1 MTNVKLGQKVIEE
14 IEAFIQSR
22 KSLMLSTL
30 TEDKLPSA
38 SYAPFVT
45 YDQHLYI
52 FISGLALHTQNLI
65 DEPHASVLFIED
77 EDNCANVFA
86 RLRLSYQI
94 TSNVISR
101 DEALWQP
108 VIQAMTE
115 KLGEQV
121 TQLSQLGDF
130 VLFQLTPT
138 SGRFV
143 KGFGKAY
150 ELEGDNLQVNSITHI
165 RGN

>member
-1 MTNVKLGQKVIEE
+1 
-14 IEAFIQSR
+14 
-22 KSLMLSTL
+22 MLSTINS
-30 TEDKLPSA
+30 DSMPA
-38 SYAPFVT
+38 PSYAPFVS
-45 YDQHLYI
+45 YDQHIYI
-52 FISGLALHTQNLI
+52 FISKLASHTQNLI
-65 DEPHASVLFIED
+65 DQPHVSVLMIED
-77 EDNCANVFA
+77 EDNCENIFA

-94 TSNVISR
+94 TSKVVSR
-101 DEALWQP
+101 SDPLWQQ

-121 TQLSQLGDF
+121 IQLSQLGDF

-150 ELEGDNLQVNSITHI
+150 QLEGENLQINSIKHI